1 VKPCLAL
8 VFRVIWKE
16 ASGVHRRLG
25 LLLTQEYS
33 YLEGQEGSR
42 NSPPPAV
49 KQRALNASRW
59 LSDLTD
65 RGREQAGIDGARLLK
80 RLSIDGDVD
89 QGIEPTHGAHVARF
103 GPFNAQVF
111 GLAVDAFA
119 AGALGIDGLVERPI
133 AIEQSAH
140 QAAFLPVGVFDA
152 ALAFGKLLMG
162 TGLSSAGGKEQ
173 RTAKAL
179 GAIAVGMC
187 EYGMIVTIESSLRLV
202 QATFSALTMP
212 ASFPFVKTFQ
222 YRSLVRN

>member
-1 VKPCLAL
+1 MGATGLSVLA
-8 VFRVIWKE
+8 
-16 ASGVHRRLG
+16 
-25 LLLTQEYS
+25 
-33 YLEGQEGSR
+33 EGSE
-42 NSPPPAV
+42 
-49 KQRALNASRW
+49 QRAKAMGT
-59 LSDLTD
+59 LSGPGIQPFGGTRAQQEDPSGRSGGVRLVGKELGHEATV
-65 RGREQAGIDGARLLK
+65 GREQAGIDGARLLK

-89 QGIEPTHGAHVARF
+89 QGIEPTHGANVARF

-119 AGALGIDGLVERPI
+119 AGARGIDGLVERPI

-140 QAAFLPVGVFDA
+140 QAPFLPVGVFDA